1 MDSKEIYEN
10 IQREL
15 DKNRVDEWHSVI
27 PLSEDG
33 ACLLDDLAEVSNP
46 ELIEGVNGLAL
57 HDTTWI
63 HPKNAYTTTAY
74 TLLFEDVDYI
84 YNIFTVESGDRNPE
98 KTTFPVYSGQ
108 LAQITRHDK
117 QRWEPEQGETF
128 GVTES
133 AVYYDE
139 NGM

>member
-1 MDSKEIYEN
+1 MSKEIYEN

-33 ACLLDDLAEVSNP
+33 SCLLDDLAEVSNP

-57 HDTTWI
+57 HDTMRI
-63 HPKNAYTTTAY
+63 QPKNSYTTTAY
-74 TLLFEDVDYI
+74 SLLFEDVDYI
-84 YNIFTVESGDRNPE
+84 YNILTVESGDQHA
-98 KTTFPVYSGQ
+98 GH

-117 QRWEPEQGETF
+117 QKHVVTREEWENSYTCG
-128 GVTES
+128 
-133 AVYYDE
+133 
-139 NGM
+139 